1 MAKFTRTTNTD
12 KAYDTV
18 GRSKRYDGM
27 YIGYVKNNTDIQ
39 KMGRLQ
45 IWIPEFGS
53 QEEDKTGWMTVS
65 YSSPF
70 AGATSPKLLG
80 NNEQLDSQT
89 QTSYGFWAVPPD
101 LDNQVTVMFA
111 NGDPT
116 RGVVMGCLFQQ
127 SMNQMVPGIPAGK
140 TFQFPTTDAPT
151 AEYNKQAPGAKRD
164 DSARPAAI
172 TIAEGIN
179 AQGLIHDDVRG
190 VSTSGA
196 RRESPS
202 EVYGMLTPGPKHP
215 DAKGKRLGGSAF
227 VMDDGEGSEHVRIRT
242 KSGAQFLVDET
253 NGIVYAINKLGTSWM
268 QMDAAG
274 NFDIYAAQSMSVRSV
289 KDINFRADNDINIE
303 AGRNVLI
310 KAAADKLPIPDTG
323 IPIET
328 AAVGAPLV
336 GEGGD
341 IIIEAANDL
350 TTTSVRGSMTTTV
363 LVGDINTT
371 VTGNRATNIVG
382 DDSLL
387 IGGGQTMTTTGSLD
401 LGAAGG
407 ITMSTAGTFG
417 VGSPNFNVAS
427 SGIGTTGKIA
437 AGGNITAIGD
447 MKTSTTSL
455 NKLNGHDHVISSG
468 SSAGK
473 TLPFIG
479 TGGGGTVVGPIAG
492 VAAPA
497 IPGIPTIP
505 LPKTNVLLTFIPPVN
520 DTRLTQPVLTMVGR
534 FLTYEPCPEHENTGG
549 QGGLLGGVPGV

>member
-1 MAKFTRTTNTD
+1 MGKISRTQNTD
-12 KAYDTV
+12 RAYDTV

-27 YIGYVKNNTDIQ
+27 YIGYVKANKDIQ

-45 IWIPEFGS
+45 VWIPEFGA
-53 QEEDKTGWMTVS
+53 QEEDKGGWITVS

-80 NNEQLDSQT
+80 NNPTLDSQT

-116 RGVVMGCLFQQ
+116 RGVVMGCLYQQ
-127 SMNQMVPGIPAGK
+127 FMNTMVPGMPAGQ
-140 TFQFPTTDAPT
+140 TYQFVTTDAPT
-151 AEYNKQAPGAKRD
+151 AEYNKNSPGAKTD
-164 DSARPAAI
+164 DTRRPAVT
-172 TIAEGIN
+172 TIAEGVN
-179 AQGLIHDDVRG
+179 AQGLIHDQVRG
-190 VSTSGA
+190 VTTSGA

-202 EVYGMLTPGPKHP
+202 EVYGMLTPGPKHE
-215 DAKGKRLGGSAF
+215 DAKGKRLGGSQF
-227 VMDDGEGSEHVRIRT
+227 VMDDGEGSEHIRIRT

-253 NGIVYAINKLGTSWM
+253 NGLVYAINKLGTSWM
-268 QMDAAG
+268 QMDALG
-274 NFDIYAAQSMSVRSV
+274 NFDIYAAQSVSVRSV

-303 AGRNVLI
+303 AGRNILI
-310 KAAADKLPIPDTG
+310 KAAADKLPVPDTG

-328 AAVGAPLV
+328 GAVGPPTV

-350 TTTSVRGSMTTTV
+350 TTTSLLGSMTTTV
-363 LVGDINTT
+363 LVGDVNTT
-371 VTGNRATNIVG
+371 ITGNRVTNVVG

-387 IGGGQTMTTTGSLD
+387 CGGGQTLTTTGSLD
-401 LGAAGG
+401 LSAAAG
-407 ITMSTAGTFG
+407 ITMSTGAVFG
-417 VGSPNFNVAS
+417 VGSTNFNVAS

-437 AGGNITAIGD
+437 AAGNITAGGD
-447 MKTSTTSL
+447 VKTSTTAL
-455 NKLNGHDHVISSG
+455 NALNGHDHVISSG

-473 TLPFIG
+473 TLPFVG
-479 TGGGGTVVGPIAG
+479 TGGGGSVTGPQAGIAT
-492 VAAPA
+492 AAV
-497 IPGIPTIP
+497 PGIPTVP

-549 QGGLLGGVPGV
+549 QSSLPGV

>member
-1 MAKFTRTTNTD
+1 MAKLTRTTKTD

-27 YIGYVKNNTDIQ
+27 YIGYVKANADIQ

-53 QEEDKTGWMTVS
+53 QEEDKTGWLTVS

-116 RGVVMGCLFQQ
+116 RGVVMGCLYQQ
-127 SMNQMVPGIPAGK
+127 FMNQMVPGIPAGS

-151 AEYNKQAPGAKRD
+151 AEYNKQAPGTKTDASK
-164 DSARPAAI
+164 RPAAI

-179 AQGLIHDDVRG
+179 AQGLIHDQIRG

-202 EVYGMLTPGPKHP
+202 EVYGMLTPGPKNE
-215 DAKGKRLGGSAF
+215 DAPGKRLGGSVF
-227 VMDDGEGSEHVRIRT
+227 VMDDGVGSEHIRIRT

-268 QMDAAG
+268 QMDAEG

-289 KDINFRADNDINIE
+289 KDINFRADQDINIE
-303 AGRNVLI
+303 AGRNILI
-310 KAAADKLPIPDTG
+310 KAAADKLPVPDTG

-350 TTTSVRGSMTTTV
+350 TTTSVQGSMTTTV
-363 LVGDINTT
+363 LVGDVTT
-371 VTGNRATNIVG
+371 SITGNRTTNVIG

-387 IGGGQTMTTTGSLD
+387 VGGNQILTATGSLD
-401 LGAAGG
+401 VNATSG
-407 ITMSTAGTFG
+407 ITMSTNGVFG
-417 VGSPNFNVAS
+417 VGSSNFDVAS

-437 AGGNITAIGD
+437 AGGNITAGGD
-447 MKTSTTSL
+447 VKTSTTSL
-455 NKLNGHDHVISSG
+455 NALNGHDHVISSG

-479 TGGGGTVVGPIAG
+479 TGGSGSVSGPTAG
-492 VAAPA
+492 VATAAVPA
-497 IPGIPTIP
+497 TPTEP
-505 LPKTNVLLTFIPPVN
+505 ESKTNVLLNFVPPVN

-534 FLTYEPCPEHENTGG
+534 FLTYEPCPEHTNTGG
-549 QGGLLGGVPGV
+549 QDSTPES